1 MPPRGHSRHLPMN
14 TRTHP
19 MLQAFWNLR
28 MLALF
33 LLGPILGVGLVGAIF
48 GLPPGLYLLAGAM
61 FLFSLAMLLSLVV
74 TERRRIDTVDR
85 TGLER
90 R

>member
-1 MPPRGHSRHLPMN
+1 
-14 TRTHP
+14 

-33 LLGPILGVGLVGAIF
+33 LLGPILGVGLVGIIF
-48 GLPPGLYLLAGAM
+48 GLPPGLYLLAGAV
-61 FLFSLAMLLSLVV
+61 FLLSLGMLFSLVV
-74 TERRRIDTVDR
+74 TERRRIDTVNR
-85 TGLER
+85 TGMDR